1 MMRTQIPKFRLPD
14 SVIDEETDYILN
26 LGIEFKGGQRIDSLK
41 KLLG

>member
-1 MMRTQIPKFRLPD
+1 MMRSQIPKFRLPD

-26 LGIEFKGGQRIDSLK
+26 LGIEFKGGHRIDSLK